1 MAVFD
6 QRGQQVTYQY
16 NAAGDINFGAVQ
28 NRLDV
33 IREME
38 KLKAE
43 VTKAAEAQVIDAE
56 VATDVEYQLTKAVQ
70 QAQKPGSDKM
80 GILDHINTAKGLIE
94 GVTATSGAVSG
105 MATALTQA
113 AQQVQA
119 LF

>member
-28 NRLDV
+28 NRSDV
-33 IREME
+33 IRELD

-56 VATDVEYQLTKAVQ
+56 VATNVEYQLTKAVQ
-70 QAQKPGSDKM
+70 QAKKPDSDKK

-94 GVTATSGAVSG
+94 SVTTTSRAVSG
-105 MATALTQA
+105 MVTALAEA
-113 AQQVQA
+113 AQQVDA